1 MARRLSSKV
10 CSHNPSEEHNRGTE
24 KENKRAVHG
33 EEEQEQNVMFINTDN
48 DEQIMKK
55 VHKRKQ

>member
-1 MARRLSSKV
+1 M